1 MNNADEA
8 LTTAARISFAA
19 AEHGNFRAVDPLLAR
34 LHTMSG
40 PHPQAWSMALRAIR
54 WSFDPVDVEPPT
66 PDEARSFVDFAE
78 PVRQVAAR
86 ACSVM
91 ERAYIRTFDAVMLGR
106 WIDVHRTLGGVVLP
120 AVGQSTAL
128 GLGDQTKSD
137 KLPNKVA
144 DTKAENRPPDAKSAT
159 GTDARTGAAP
169 AKEKEK
175 KGAGTADTG
184 VVEPR
189 EGDRPIPALGT
200 GVAATGSTGSAGDG
214 SLRDVALWSAQ
225 IWQKLLAGETA
236 GQEIEAKALF
246 DEASR
251 QRAAPQVIESTV
263 LRALLALS
271 TGSTDDAV
279 DMARRAS
286 RMAQSESLPQLEYL
300 ANVTLARVRR
310 YSGRPHLALHIL
322 AALSRV
328 APSAWQ
334 GWIGWEMLLGGG
346 EGTRQDATG
355 PEPFDAPA
363 MIAER
368 HLGALLAAARGGDRE
383 VFVKAAAAL
392 EKSAAVWPDLL
403 REVQSLLAALDPV
416 RESIPDAAIS
426 WSRGETAT
434 IPSGLHGVG
443 IPQGSGPE
451 TEGAT
456 AFVVAWPGGSSG
468 TSSGAGETGSSRRW
482 AARRF
487 LRPGLAFVPTARVLA
502 RDSAK
507 AVAGGVRTETGI
519 AALALAGEAGTTRE
533 VFFRS
538 VYGFP
543 FVAHRHQAVL
553 DVLCH
558 RMRNLLGDAGEVR
571 RNSGEAAGAAAAN
584 DADGEQLAPQGPS
597 LALVLRMPIVVPDMR
612 CALPTAD
619 RVLRALATLGTTSAS
634 TAADSLRMPL
644 RTVQAVLQQ
653 LVAEGACRIERDG
666 RRVAYKIEDTT
677 FTEVTSV

>member
-1 MNNADEA
+1 MTNVDEV
-8 LTTAARISFAA
+8 LTAAARISFVAG
-19 AEHGNFRAVDPLLAR
+19 EHGNFRGVDPLLAR
-34 LHTMSG
+34 LAAMSG
-40 PHPQAWSMALRAIR
+40 PHPQVWNLALRAIR
-54 WSFDPVDVEPPT
+54 WSFEPATVVPPT
-66 PDEARSFVDFAE
+66 PEEARQFVEQAQ
-78 PVRQVAAR
+78 PIRQIAAR

-91 ERAYIRTFDAVMLGR
+91 ERACIRTFDVVQLGV
-106 WIDVHRTLGGVVLP
+106 WIDVHAALDEVSAAPNAAASRP
-120 AVGQSTAL
+120 AKRSGEP
-128 GLGDQTKSD
+128 D
-137 KLPNKVA
+137 K
-144 DTKAENRPPDAKSAT
+144 KAEASPGRTAVEGGSDAALA
-159 GTDARTGAAP
+159 TDAGA
-169 AKEKEK
+169 
-175 KGAGTADTG
+175 
-184 VVEPR
+184 
-189 EGDRPIPALGT
+189 
-200 GVAATGSTGSAGDG
+200 
-214 SLRDVALWSAQ
+214 RDVGLWSARL
-225 IWQKLLAGETA
+225 WQRLLLGDTA
-236 GQEIEAKALF
+236 GQEVEAKALF

-271 TGSTDDAV
+271 IGAIDDAV
-279 DMARRAS
+279 EMARRAS

-322 AALSRV
+322 AALLRV
-328 APSAWQ
+328 APPAWA

-346 EGTRQDATG
+346 EGVRKDDPTSTLWN
-355 PEPFDAPA
+355 APA
-363 MIAER
+363 MVAER
-368 HLGALLAAARGGDRE
+368 NLAALIASARGGDRAE
-383 VFVKAAAAL
+383 FVESAAIL
-392 EKSAAVWPDLL
+392 EKSASVWPDLQ
-403 REVQSLLAALDPV
+403 REVQALLAALDPM
-416 RESIPDAAIS
+416 RAAIPDTALP

-434 IPSGLHGVG
+434 IPCGLHGVG

-451 TEGAT
+451 SEGAT
-456 AFVVAWPGGSSG
+456 AFVVARPGSLG
-468 TSSGAGETGSSRRW
+468 
-482 AARRF
+482 RRF
-487 LRPGLAFVPTARVLA
+487 LRPGLAFVPEARLLA
-502 RDSAK
+502 RDSVK

-571 RNSGEAAGAAAAN
+571 RDSGEAGAAAAARN
-584 DADGEQLAPQGPS
+584 GTSAPGGPS
-597 LALVLRMPIVVPDMR
+597 LALILKTPIVVPDMR

-653 LVAEGACRIERDG
+653 LVAEGACSIERDG

-677 FTEVTSV
+677 FTEITSA

>member
-1 MNNADEA
+1 MTNVDEV
-8 LTTAARISFAA
+8 LTAAARISFAA
-19 AEHGNFRAVDPLLAR
+19 GEHGNFRGVDPLLAR
-34 LHTMSG
+34 LASMSD
-40 PHPQAWSMALRAIR
+40 PHPQVWSLALRAIR
-54 WSFDPVDVEPPT
+54 WSFDPAAVVAPQPT
-66 PDEARSFVDFAE
+66 EARGFVE
-78 PVRQVAAR
+78 HPLPIRQIAAR

-91 ERAYIRTFDAVMLGR
+91 ERACIRTFDVVQLGI
-106 WIDVHRTLGGVVLP
+106 WIDVHAALDEAREAASPTNKPTKPRGKGATEPDKKSELELDKGSPAGVGDAP
-120 AVGQSTAL
+120 ST
-128 GLGDQTKSD
+128 
-137 KLPNKVA
+137 
-144 DTKAENRPPDAKSAT
+144 SAT
-159 GTDARTGAAP
+159 EPGT
-169 AKEKEK
+169 
-175 KGAGTADTG
+175 
-184 VVEPR
+184 
-189 EGDRPIPALGT
+189 
-200 GVAATGSTGSAGDG
+200 
-214 SLRDVALWSAQ
+214 RDVGLWSAQ
-225 IWQKLLAGETA
+225 LWQRLLLGETA
-236 GQEIEAKALF
+236 GQEVEAKALF

-271 TGSTDDAV
+271 AGATDDAV

-322 AALSRV
+322 AALLRV
-328 APSAWQ
+328 APPAWA

-346 EGTRQDATG
+346 EGARKDNPGSTI
-355 PEPFDAPA
+355 FHAPA
-363 MIAER
+363 MVAER
-368 HLGALLAAARGGDRE
+368 NLAALIAAARGGDRTE
-383 VFVKAAAAL
+383 FVEAAAVL
-392 EKSAAVWPDLL
+392 EKSASVWPDLQ
-403 REVQSLLAALDPV
+403 REVQTLLAALDPM
-416 RESIPDAAIS
+416 REMIPDTALP

-434 IPSGLHGVG
+434 IPCGLHGVG

-451 TEGAT
+451 SEGAT
-456 AFVVAWPGGSSG
+456 AFVVARPGALG
-468 TSSGAGETGSSRRW
+468 
-482 AARRF
+482 RRF
-487 LRPGLAFVPTARVLA
+487 LRPGLAFVPEARLLA

-507 AVAGGVRTETGI
+507 SVAGGVRTETGI

-533 VFFRS
+533 VFFRN

-571 RNSGEAAGAAAAN
+571 RDSGEGSAAAA
-584 DADGEQLAPQGPS
+584 GPKSGSTTLAGPS
-597 LALVLRMPIVVPDMR
+597 LALLLKTTIVVPDMR

-653 LVAEGACRIERDG
+653 LVAEGACSIERDG

-677 FTEVTSV
+677 FTEVTSA

>member
-1 MNNADEA
+1 MTNAEEV
-8 LTTAARISFAA
+8 LTAAARISFAA
-19 AEHGNFRAVDPLLAR
+19 GEHGNFRGFETVLAR
-34 LHTMSG
+34 LATLPS
-40 PHPQAWSMALRAIR
+40 PHAQAWSLALRALS
-54 WSFDPVDVEPPT
+54 WSFDPAGLEVPT
-66 PDEARSFVDFAE
+66 AEEARRFVEQPEA
-78 PVRQVAAR
+78 VRQIAAR
-86 ACSVM
+86 ACAAM
-91 ERAYIRTFDAVMLGR
+91 ERACIRTFDVPQLGL
-106 WIDVHRTLGGVVLP
+106 WIDVHAALDQAADPPGAGARANKAAAKTAEKTAADKTGGKTTSEKTTDKAIDRP
-120 AVGQSTAL
+120 A
-128 GLGDQTKSD
+128 
-137 KLPNKVA
+137 
-144 DTKAENRPPDAKSAT
+144 EEPP
-159 GTDARTGAAP
+159 AP
-169 AKEKEK
+169 A
-175 KGAGTADTG
+175 
-184 VVEPR
+184 
-189 EGDRPIPALGT
+189 
-200 GVAATGSTGSAGDG
+200 SAEVKV
-214 SLRDVALWSAQ
+214 RDVALWSAQ
-225 IWQKLLAGETA
+225 LWKRLLLGDTA
-236 GQEIEAKALF
+236 GQEIAAKSLF

-271 TGSTDDAV
+271 AGLTEDAV

-322 AALSRV
+322 AALLRV
-328 APSAWQ
+328 APPAWS

-346 EGTRQDATG
+346 EGVRKDDPTSVLYN
-355 PEPFDAPA
+355 APA
-363 MIAER
+363 MIAQR
-368 HLGALLAAARGGDRE
+368 NLAALIAAARGGDRS
-383 VFVKAAAAL
+383 VFVQAAIAL
-392 EKSAAVWPDLL
+392 EQSSAVWPDLK
-403 REVQSLLAALDPV
+403 REVQSLLAALDPM
-416 RESIPDAAIS
+416 RDAIPEAALG

-434 IPSGLHGVG
+434 IPCGLHGVG
-443 IPQGSGPE
+443 IPQGSGTE

-456 AFVVAWPGGSSG
+456 AFVVARPG
-468 TSSGAGETGSSRRW
+468 ATG
-482 AARRF
+482 RRF
-487 LRPGLAFVPTARVLA
+487 LRPGLAFVPKGRLLA

-519 AALALAGEAGTTRE
+519 AALALAGEAGTSRE

-571 RNSGEAAGAAAAN
+571 RDSGDGSAAAA
-584 DADGEQLAPQGPS
+584 AARAAAGTSGTTPSGPS
-597 LALVLRMPIVVPDMR
+597 LALILKEPIVVPDMR

-653 LVAEGACRIERDG
+653 LVAEGACSIERDG

-677 FTEVTSV
+677 FTEITSV

>member
-1 MNNADEA
+1 MTNVDEV
-8 LTTAARISFAA
+8 LTAAARISFAA
-19 AEHGNFRAVDPLLAR
+19 GEHGNFRGADPLLAR
-34 LHTMSG
+34 LPAMSG
-40 PHPQAWSMALRAIR
+40 PHPQAWSLALRAIR
-54 WSFDPVDVEPPT
+54 WSFEPTEVVAPT
-66 PDEARSFVDFAE
+66 PEETRRFVAFPDS
-78 PVRQVAAR
+78 VRQVAAR
-86 ACSVM
+86 ACAVM
-91 ERAYIRTFDAVMLGR
+91 ERACIRTFDVEQLGV
-106 WIDVHRTLGGVVLP
+106 WIDVHTARDAVVLP
-120 AVGQSTAL
+120 PSPSPTEKG
-128 GLGDQTKSD
+128 
-137 KLPNKVA
+137 
-144 DTKAENRPPDAKSAT
+144 KASAADAKKKPDKKVPAP
-159 GTDARTGAAP
+159 DEAGAESPLPVAE
-169 AKEKEK
+169 A
-175 KGAGTADTG
+175 GA
-184 VVEPR
+184 
-189 EGDRPIPALGT
+189 
-200 GVAATGSTGSAGDG
+200 
-214 SLRDVALWSAQ
+214 RDVGLWSAQ
-225 IWQKLLAGETA
+225 LWQKLLLGDTA
-236 GQEIEAKALF
+236 GQEIAAKALF

-271 TGSTDDAV
+271 SGATDDAV

-322 AALSRV
+322 AALTRV
-328 APSAWQ
+328 APPAWT
-334 GWIGWEMLLGGG
+334 GWIGWEMLLAGG
-346 EGTRQDATG
+346 EGIRKDGDSVAL
-355 PEPFDAPA
+355 FDAPA
-363 MIAER
+363 MVAQR
-368 HLGALLAAARGGDRE
+368 NLAALLAAARGGERPLFLE
-383 VFVKAAAAL
+383 AATAL
-392 EKSAAVWPDLL
+392 EQSAAVWPDLL
-403 REVQSLLAALDPV
+403 REVQSLLAALDPM
-416 RESIPDAAIS
+416 REGVPEGAVP

-434 IPSGLHGVG
+434 IPCGLHGVG

-456 AFVVAWPGGSSG
+456 AFVVASPASLG
-468 TSSGAGETGSSRRW
+468 
-482 AARRF
+482 RRF
-487 LRPGLAFVPTARVLA
+487 LRPGLAFVPGARLLA

-571 RNSGEAAGAAAAN
+571 RDSGESAAAA
-584 DADGEQLAPQGPS
+584 AASAVSGSPDGAPVTPPPQGPS
-597 LALVLRMPIVVPDMR
+597 LALVLKMPIVVPDMR

-653 LVAEGACRIERDG
+653 LVAEGACSIERDG
-666 RRVAYKIEDTT
+666 RRVAY
-677 FTEVTSV
+677 

>member
-1 MNNADEA
+1 
-8 LTTAARISFAA
+8 
-19 AEHGNFRAVDPLLAR
+19 
-34 LHTMSG
+34 
-40 PHPQAWSMALRAIR
+40 MALRAIR
-54 WSFDPVDVEPPT
+54 WSFDPADVEPPT
-66 PDEARSFVDFAE
+66 PDEARSFVEFAE

-91 ERAYIRTFDAVMLGR
+91 ERACIRTFDAVMLGR
-106 WIDVHRTLGGVVLP
+106 WIDVHG
-120 AVGQSTAL
+120 AL
-128 GLGDQTKSD
+128 GLPTLDLPTGGKSAAAGHGDQKKSD
-137 KLPNKVA
+137 KIPNKVA
-144 DTKAENRPPDAKSAT
+144 DKKTENRPSDPKSTAGPDAK
-159 GTDARTGAAP
+159 TGAAP
-169 AKEKEK
+169 TKEK
-175 KGAGTADTG
+175 KSAGTADTG
-184 VVEPR
+184 VLEPR
-189 EGDRPIPALGT
+189 EGDRPTPALGT
-200 GVAATGSTGSAGDG
+200 AVASTGTAGDG

-225 IWQKLLAGETA
+225 LWQKLLAGQTA

-328 APSAWQ
+328 APPAWK

-346 EGTRQDATG
+346 EGTRKDATG
-355 PEPFDAPA
+355 PGLSDAPA

-368 HLGALLAAARGGDRE
+368 NLGALLAAARGGDRE

-392 EKSAAVWPDLL
+392 ETSAAVWPDLL
-403 REVQSLLAALDPV
+403 REVESLLAALDPV
-416 RESIPDAAIS
+416 RESIPEGAMS

-456 AFVVAWPGGSSG
+456 AFVVAWPGGLPG
-468 TSSGAGETGSSRRW
+468 TSSGAGEAGRSRRW
-482 AARRF
+482 VARRF

-519 AALALAGEAGTTRE
+519 AALALAGQAGTTRE

-571 RNSGEAAGAAAAN
+571 RDSGEAAAAAAAP
-584 DADGEQLAPQGPS
+584 DAAGEPPAPQGPS
-597 LALVLRMPIVVPDMR
+597 LALALKMPIVVPDMR

-653 LVAEGACRIERDG
+653 LVAEGACSIERDG

>member
-19 AEHGNFRAVDPLLAR
+19 AEHGNFLAVDPLLAR

-40 PHPQAWSMALRAIR
+40 PHPQAWSIALRAIR
-54 WSFDPVDVEPPT
+54 WSFDPADVEPPT

-120 AVGQSTAL
+120 AVGKSTAL

-144 DTKAENRPPDAKSAT
+144 DRKAENRPPDAKSAT
-159 GTDARTGAAP
+159 GGDAAA
-169 AKEKEK
+169 KEK

-225 IWQKLLAGETA
+225 LWQKLLAGETA

-271 TGSTDDAV
+271 AGLTDDAV

-346 EGTRQDATG
+346 EGTRKDATG

-368 HLGALLAAARGGDRE
+368 
-383 VFVKAAAAL
+383 
-392 EKSAAVWPDLL
+392 
-403 REVQSLLAALDPV
+403 
-416 RESIPDAAIS
+416 
-426 WSRGETAT
+426 
-434 IPSGLHGVG
+434 
-443 IPQGSGPE
+443 
-451 TEGAT
+451 
-456 AFVVAWPGGSSG
+456 
-468 TSSGAGETGSSRRW
+468 
-482 AARRF
+482 
-487 LRPGLAFVPTARVLA
+487 
-502 RDSAK
+502 
-507 AVAGGVRTETGI
+507 
-519 AALALAGEAGTTRE
+519 
-533 VFFRS
+533 
-538 VYGFP
+538 
-543 FVAHRHQAVL
+543 
-553 DVLCH
+553 
-558 RMRNLLGDAGEVR
+558 
-571 RNSGEAAGAAAAN
+571 
-584 DADGEQLAPQGPS
+584 
-597 LALVLRMPIVVPDMR
+597 
-612 CALPTAD
+612 
-619 RVLRALATLGTTSAS
+619 
-634 TAADSLRMPL
+634 
-644 RTVQAVLQQ
+644 
-653 LVAEGACRIERDG
+653 
-666 RRVAYKIEDTT
+666 
-677 FTEVTSV
+677 